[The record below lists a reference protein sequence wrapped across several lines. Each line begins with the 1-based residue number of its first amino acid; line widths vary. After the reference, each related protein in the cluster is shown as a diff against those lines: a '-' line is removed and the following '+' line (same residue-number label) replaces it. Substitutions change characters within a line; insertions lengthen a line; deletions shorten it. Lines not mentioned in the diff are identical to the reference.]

1 MQTIITAQAD
11 CKSNSASRPDKPRDS
26 GELARPLNPPAQ
38 STDVML
44 GSGALPLCEHCG
56 QSFESRKHGGGSPQ
70 RFCCG
75 DCRQAFHSGAQ
86 RGQRSP
92 ACTLLPAVIDPLKPK
107 PSADAPASAP
117 EANSDFDWN
126 ADDSVVLH
134 HQPAVAA
141 YINQAGGLT
150 IRQER
155 SWDQD
160 EDIIIAIAP
169 ENVGEFVDKLT
180 DVIGIPSFG
189 K

>member
-1 MQTIITAQAD
+1 MNAITTAQAD
-11 CKSNSASRPDKPRDS
+11 CKSNSSSRPDRAPVVG
-26 GELARPLNPPAQ
+26 GELGASTPLALHGADVPPAK
-38 STDVML
+38 
-44 GSGALPLCEHCG
+44 SGTLPRCQQCG
-56 QSFESRKHGGGSPQ
+56 TSFTPRVGGKPQ
-70 RFCCG
+70 RFCSP
-75 DCRQAFHSGAQ
+75 DCRRAFHDKPQ
-86 RGQRSP
+86 RDNVHVASRG
-92 ACTLLPAVIDPLKPK
+92 LPAVIDPPEPN
-107 PSADAPASAP
+107 PSADAP
-117 EANSDFDWN
+117 EEKTDFDWN
-126 ADDSVVLH
+126 DDDSVVLH

-169 ENVGEFVDKLT
+169 ENVGEFIDKLT

>member
-1 MQTIITAQAD
+1 MHIDQAALSGN
-11 CKSNSASRPDKPRDS
+11 KNSHHSEASRPDTPRDG
-26 GELARPLNPPAQ
+26 GEQARPTPPALAA
-38 STDVML
+38 DVPAGQGTL
-44 GSGALPLCEHCG
+44 PICEQCGTAFTPRSSGG
-56 QSFESRKHGGGSPQ
+56 TPQ
-70 RFCCG
+70 RFCSA
-75 DCRQAFHSGAQ
+75 DCRRAFHDRPQ
-86 RGQRSP
+86 RDSVHAASRG
-92 ACTLLPAVIDPLKPK
+92 LPADIDPPEPK
-107 PSADAPASAP
+107 PSASEPGAYK
-117 EANSDFDWN
+117 DFDWSS
-126 ADDSVVLH
+126 DDSVVLH

-169 ENVGEFVDKLT
+169 ENVGEFIDKLT

>member
-1 MQTIITAQAD
+1 MHIDQAAPSGN
-11 CKSNSASRPDKPRDS
+11 KNSHHQEASRPDTPRASD
-26 GELARPLNPPAQ
+26 EMARPTPPALAA
-38 STDVML
+38 DVPAGQGTLPQCERCAVTFTPRL
-44 GSGALPLCEHCG
+44 GG
-56 QSFESRKHGGGSPQ
+56 KPQ
-70 RFCCG
+70 RFCSP
-75 DCRQAFHSGAQ
+75 DCRRAFHDKPQ
-86 RGQRSP
+86 RDNVHVASRG
-92 ACTLLPAVIDPLKPK
+92 LPAVVDAPEPK
-107 PSADAPASAP
+107 QSADAP
-117 EANSDFDWN
+117 EAYKDFDWSS
-126 ADDSVVLH
+126 DDSVVLH

-169 ENVGEFVDKLT
+169 ENVGEFIDKLT